1 SNSVAFGIN
10 TASSGI
16 QSSAFGNR
24 SVSSGNNTFSVGN
37 SGEARGH
44 KSAAFGER
52 NLASGERSIV
62 FGNLNKATGEN
73 SSAFGEWTETTLKN
87 SAVFGTYNIIDSNF
101 LFTIGNGSSNSSR
114 GNALTIRSNGW
125 MGIGATTPTGS
136 EKLKVNG
143 SIVTAGGTYPDYV
156 FEDYFNDFSELNPDY
171 KFKTLAETKAFIE
184 KNRHLPGILPVTALS
199 RTADGKYEFNLSE
212 LSVQSLEKIEELF
225 LYVIEQ
231 DEKTG
236 SLKEELNGLHAT
248 HEELTASNHTL
259 EALIADMQLRLKVV
273 EEKINKE

>member
-1 SNSVAFGIN
+1 NKANGIRSASFGTFNIAGGGNSVTFGERVTTTRDN
-10 TASSGI
+10 
-16 QSSAFGNR
+16 
-24 SVSSGNNTFSVGN
+24 
-37 SGEARGH
+37 
-44 KSAAFGER
+44 SAAFGT
-52 NLASGERSIV
+52 
-62 FGNLNKATGEN
+62 FN
-73 SSAFGEWTETTLKN
+73 SDNA
-87 SAVFGTYNIIDSNF
+87 DF
-101 LFTIGNGSSNSSR
+101 LFMVGNGANASSKK
-114 GNALTIRSNGW
+114 NALTIRSNGW

-156 FEDYFNDFSELNPDY
+156 FEDYFNDFSELNPEY

-231 DEKTG
+231 DEKTA
-236 SLKEELNGLHAT
+236 SLKEELNG
-248 HEELTASNHTL
+248 
-259 EALIADMQLRLKVV
+259 
-273 EEKINKE
+273 